1 MEVTHVKPHGA
12 LNNVACVD
20 TATAEAIARAVFGV
34 SPALI
39 MLAPAASEL
48 LAAAERRGLRT
59 ASEVFADRQYMADGT
74 LAPRSIPG
82 SVIHDAEEAI
92 EHALRLASVRLTRQR
107 TLDLSLSRAV
117 SPEQLA
123 GCGAGAA
130 GQGDGHGR
138 GGRAP
143 CRQHLYAPAPH
154 PPALSTFLR
163 RSSRRGVCP
172 QVCTATSHPRSRKR
186 EACERRWWQR
196 GLCSVLSRR
205 SWGMCDFKAHR

>member
-1 MEVTHVKPHGA
+1 MPLTVRDAQGGVEVTHVKPHGA

-48 LAAAERRGLRT
+48 LYAAERQGLRT

-92 EHALRLASVRLTRQR
+92 EHALRLASVRLKQTE
-107 TLDLSLSRAV
+107 DLSISFR
-117 SPEQLA
+117 
-123 GCGAGAA
+123 
-130 GQGDGHGR
+130 
-138 GGRAP
+138 
-143 CRQHLYAPAPH
+143 PAQP
-154 PPALSTFLR
+154 
-163 RSSRRGVCP
+163 
-172 QVCTATSHPRSRKR
+172 
-186 EACERRWWQR
+186 
-196 GLCSVLSRR
+196 
-205 SWGMCDFKAHR
+205 

>member
-48 LAAAERRGLRT
+48 LSAPASAGRGGGSVAERQGLRT

-92 EHALRLASVRLTRQR
+92 EHALRLASVRLRRER
-107 TLDLSLSRAV
+107 TLDLSLFRAAQ
-117 SPEQLA
+117 P
-123 GCGAGAA
+123 
-130 GQGDGHGR
+130 
-138 GGRAP
+138 
-143 CRQHLYAPAPH
+143 
-154 PPALSTFLR
+154 
-163 RSSRRGVCP
+163 
-172 QVCTATSHPRSRKR
+172 
-186 EACERRWWQR
+186 
-196 GLCSVLSRR
+196 
-205 SWGMCDFKAHR
+205 

>member
-92 EHALRLASVRLTRQR
+92 EHALRLASVRLTRER

-117 SPEQLA
+117 SPEQLVAAQGLPVKAMDTGEEVVLRADSICTHQPHTRLLRPLSCA
-123 GCGAGAA
+123 GAHGEGFARRCARRQAIRGRASARRTGGAG
-130 GQGDGHGR
+130 G
-138 GGRAP
+138 
-143 CRQHLYAPAPH
+143 
-154 PPALSTFLR
+154 
-163 RSSRRGVCP
+163 RGVCALYSP
-172 QVCTATSHPRSRKR
+172 GDCGGCVIP
-186 EACERRWWQR
+186 
-196 GLCSVLSRR
+196 
-205 SWGMCDFKAHR
+205 KAHG